1 MQAADQPRKNLLL
14 DLPAT
19 RRLSWVAI
27 ERGRLHADA
36 HSLVLERDGQSIDI
50 APGAFAA
57 LLLEPGVSVTH
68 EAVRRCAEN
77 RVALL
82 WIGEAGT
89 RLYAASCVHSNATRI
104 VEQALIAGNVSRRI
118 ESARRLY
125 LRMFGEAAPP
135 SYTIEKLRGIE
146 GARVRKIYEQLAVE
160 HGLIWEGRDGG
171 STLQSSISYA
181 SNCLYAL
188 SEVAIIL
195 LGFSPAIGIV
205 HSGDARSFVYDLADT
220 VKFNALVPAVFRW
233 NAEGVDGSFQAVRAR
248 CRDFFRETSL
258 LDVLIGNADF
268 LVFGD
273 DDRGGTQ

>member
-1 MQAADQPRKNLLL
+1 MQAAGRTRKDLLL
-14 DLPAT
+14 EVPVSH
-19 RRLSWVAI
+19 RLSWVSI

-36 HSLVLERDGQSIDI
+36 HSLVLVRDGHSIDI
-50 APGAFAA
+50 APAAFAA
-57 LLLEPGVSVTH
+57 LLLEPGVTVTH

-82 WIGEAGT
+82 WVGEAGT
-89 RLYAASCVHSNATRI
+89 RLYAAASVHADAKRI
-104 VEQALIAGNVSRRI
+104 VGQALIASDLHQGI

-125 LRMFGEAAPP
+125 LMMFGEVAPP
-135 SYTIEKLRGIE
+135 SYTIEKLRGVE
-146 GARVRKIYEQLAVE
+146 GARVRKIYEQLAIE
-160 HGLIWEGRDGG
+160 HGLLWDGRTSG
-171 STLQSSISYA
+171 SALQTSISYA

-233 NAEGVDGSFQAVRAR
+233 NAEGMDARFQAVRAR
-248 CRDFFRETSL
+248 CRDLFRETSL

-268 LVFGD
+268 LVFGND
-273 DDRGGTQ
+273 GRGCPQ